1 MVVCVCAR
9 VPTGLDPSSDCIP
22 CAAGKYVGRMKLPEV
37 IIYGDWT
44 CQNIAGLECPD
55 PNNWYVLAARKQEYV
70 CLRARALSRMTL
82 RYEYKRLGLTG
93 LWRRPAIADGN
104 RRWKSKSVRTAL
116 RTQRARRARQAARN
130 VPPEAS
136 AHQAP
141 QPAPSA
147 RLGSTWVKEMEQS

>member
-1 MVVCVCAR
+1 MCACV
-9 VPTGLDPSSDCIP
+9 PSGLDPSSDCIP
-22 CAAGKYVGRMKLPEV
+22 CAAGKYVGRMKLPP
-37 IIYGDWT
+37 ITIWGDWN
-44 CQNIAGLECPD
+44 CQNIAGLECAD

-70 CLRARALSRMTL
+70 CVCARALSRMTL

-104 RRWKSKSVRTAL
+104 RRWKSKSVRTARSDPL
-116 RTQRARRARQAARN
+116 AIHQAAQVARN

-147 RLGSTWVKEMEQS
+147 RLGSTWVKEVEQS